1 MTRLPV
7 NKIGRGKVD
16 EWFQQRRAQSPGGSA
31 GVCAFVLT
39 LSAVRGSIVLG
50 NPSWCLS
57 YSPTVQKNHRLYKL
71 GGNTQL
77 PCSER
82 HPAVRGSHPH
92 PQNSPLTWTTASRCG
107 LLLPCVHL
115 RRVSSNAHSLRQ
127 PHSHSH
133 SGSLPSRDGN
143 SRATRDASPRYT
155 CSGTRACRGDSPWR
169 TEAALARTT
178 TVDPKE
184 TTWSFNAWFYIF
196 HLKNKIG

>member
-71 GGNTQL
+71 GGGDTLLRATPSRPGVPPTSPKQPVSL
-77 PCSER
+77 DDSQPLWA
-82 HPAVRGSHPH
+82 PAPVRTSPPSVQQCPQPPATAFPH
-92 PQNSPLTWTTASRCG
+92 PQRFTAE
-107 LLLPCVHL
+107 P
-115 RRVSSNAHSLRQ
+115 
-127 PHSHSH
+127 
-133 SGSLPSRDGN
+133 
-143 SRATRDASPRYT
+143 
-155 CSGTRACRGDSPWR
+155 
-169 TEAALARTT
+169 
-178 TVDPKE
+178 
-184 TTWSFNAWFYIF
+184 
-196 HLKNKIG
+196 

>member
-1 MTRLPV
+1 MVPAEASPV
-7 NKIGRGKVD
+7 PRGLCRCLCVCTHAVCNA
-16 EWFQQRRAQSPGGSA
+16 WLHSA
-31 GVCAFVLT
+31 GESFLASLLFPYRAGKITGC
-39 LSAVRGSIVLG
+39 I
-50 NPSWCLS
+50 N
-57 YSPTVQKNHRLYKL
+57 
-71 GGNTQL
+71 GGGENTQL

-127 PHSHSH
+127 PHSHIH

-155 CSGTRACRGDSPWR
+155 CSGTRMCRGDSPWR
-169 TEAALARTT
+169 TDAVLARTT
-178 TVDPKE
+178 TVDRNKKE
-184 TTWSFNAWFYIF
+184 TTWSFNTWLHIF
-196 HLKNKIG
+196 DFKK

>member
-71 GGNTQL
+71 GGG
-77 PCSER
+77 
-82 HPAVRGSHPH
+82 HPAPSDTQPSGGPTHIPK
-92 PQNSPLTWTTASRCG
+92 TAR
-107 LLLPCVHL
+107 
-115 RRVSSNAHSLRQ
+115 
-127 PHSHSH
+127 
-133 SGSLPSRDGN
+133 
-143 SRATRDASPRYT
+143 
-155 CSGTRACRGDSPWR
+155 
-169 TEAALARTT
+169 
-178 TVDPKE
+178 
-184 TTWSFNAWFYIF
+184 
-196 HLKNKIG
+196 